1 VRFLGGEATRERL
14 PFAALVAALCAT
26 FEEGCVLPPRQ
37 GLEFDPAARDRALE
51 DLAAA
56 MRVHRGAQMMQ

>member
-14 PFAALVAALCAT
+14 PFAALVAALRAMSDGERT
-26 FEEGCVLPPRQ
+26 VFKSVGS
-37 GLEFDPAARDRALE
+37 ALE

-56 MRVHRGAQMMQ
+56 MLVHRGAQVMQ

>member
-14 PFAALVAALCAT
+14 PFAALVAALRAGGERT
-26 FEEGCVLPPRQ
+26 VFKSVGS
-37 GLEFDPAARDRALE
+37 ALE

-56 MRVHRGAQMMQ
+56 MLVDRSAQVMQ

>member
-14 PFAALVAALCAT
+14 PFAALVAALRADGERT
-26 FEEGCVLPPRQ
+26 VFKSVGS
-37 GLEFDPAARDRALE
+37 ALE

-56 MRVHRGAQMMQ
+56 MLVDRSAQVMQ